1 MGDGDLRLFFLS
13 VFYQISSLT
22 ASDWPRFFKIGF
34 NRQVEEGTF
43 VDCVRAALRAADLPP
58 NNLVIEMTESY
69 FSLDDQETSSLF
81 SDLRALGV
89 RVAMDDF
96 GTGYSTLGILKN
108 VPADIV
114 KIDRTFVRDVHASTF
129 DATFIRF
136 IVALC
141 HDVNINV
148 CLEGVETDEEYAA
161 VSDMGID
168 SIQGFLFGRPQTAE
182 DFERLYLCEDGEG
195 SAQ

>member
-1 MGDGDLRLFFLS
+1 
-13 VFYQISSLT
+13 
-22 ASDWPRFFKIGF
+22 
-34 NRQVEEGTF
+34 
-43 VDCVRAALRAADLPP
+43 
-58 NNLVIEMTESY
+58 
-69 FSLDDQETSSLF
+69 
-81 SDLRALGV
+81 
-89 RVAMDDF
+89 MDDF

-182 DFERLYLCEDGEG
+182 GFERLYLSKGGEG
-195 SAQ
+195 AVQ

>member
-1 MGDGDLRLFFLS
+1 
-13 VFYQISSLT
+13 
-22 ASDWPRFFKIGF
+22 
-34 NRQVEEGTF
+34 
-43 VDCVRAALRAADLPP
+43 
-58 NNLVIEMTESY
+58 
-69 FSLDDQETSSLF
+69 
-81 SDLRALGV
+81 
-89 RVAMDDF
+89 MDDF

-148 CLEGVETDEEYAA
+148 CLEGVEADEEYAA